1 MLLLFVNDDKSQIL
15 KGREHCGPCTDD
27 HPHAAASDALPLI
40 VPLAHGQG
48 RVQDGDTVAEIAGK
62 GLQHLRR
69 QRDLR
74 HQKNGGFSLP
84 QDLVDEA
91 DIDRRLPTAGNAEQ
105 QRSLR
110 LPAVDKR
117 AESLV
122 RPLLVIVQHGGLG
135 TPELMAGAYGNTT
148 NYNDMLQRV
157 TRRGIDAFAPQLL
170 LWSGQYEVPYDRG
183 DFDARLKKLG
193 SSITALEVYGFTR
206 IIDYFEAQ
214 SHISTFGMIGL
225 SYGGLYTLFTAAVE
239 PRIKS
244 SIASCFFN
252 TMGCVSHGDLKY
264 FCSFEQFDAEV
275 ACLVY
280 PRKLCIEL
288 GKKDT
293 IFDYNQGLK
302 LFEKINELSEKVG
315 TDWIRLESFDG
326 EHEFFWE
333 DGYLDRLI
341 KDIL

>member
-1 MLLLFVNDDKSQIL
+1 MKYRETIEESKEYKQKYVSSLENFIREKEKQAEEKRKEYCRDIFTDPERYRENFKKSLGWPLVNHCDDSIPNVTSKLLSEEDGYSIYRMSFEIL
-15 KGREHCGPCTDD
+15 
-27 HPHAAASDALPLI
+27 
-40 VPLAHGQG
+40 
-48 RVQDGDTVAEIAGK
+48 DGVELSGVYFRMNGDGK
-62 GLQHLRR
+62 
-69 QRDLR
+69 
-74 HQKNGGFSLP
+74 
-84 QDLVDEA
+84 
-91 DIDRRLPTAGNAEQ
+91 
-105 QRSLR
+105 
-110 LPAVDKR
+110 
-117 AESLV
+117 
-122 RPLLVIVQHGGLG
+122 RPLVLVQHGAVG
-135 TPELMAGAYGNTT
+135 TPELVAGIYGDTT

-193 SSITALEVYGFTR
+193 SSITALEVYCFTR

-225 SYGGLYTLFTAAVE
+225 SYGGLYTLFTAAVD

-264 FCSFEQFDAEV
+264 FCSSEQFDAEV
-275 ACLVY
+275 VCLVY

-288 GKKDT
+288 GEKDT

-326 EHEFFWE
+326 DHEFCNDDLSIE
-333 DGYLDRLI
+333 RMI
-341 KDIL
+341 KDISC